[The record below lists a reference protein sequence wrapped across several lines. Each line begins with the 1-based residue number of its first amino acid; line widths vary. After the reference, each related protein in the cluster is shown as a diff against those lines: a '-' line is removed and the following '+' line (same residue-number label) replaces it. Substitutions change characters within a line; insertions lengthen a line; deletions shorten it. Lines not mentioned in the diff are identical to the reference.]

1 MDRLLKILITIATL
15 IILSTL
21 AVLAFLN
28 FSSGDSKSGSRS
40 QGTTT
45 VRQITSTTNSTSKST
60 TESSE
65 ETSEASSESSRSTR
79 TTTPVTTVRTTN
91 VRNQTQD
98 KPTIEEAI
106 RENANEGRGERV
118 EVTEEARTTGRVFA
132 TQAEAHAF
140 AKTEVV
146 RVSRETSKYA
156 SYVIT
161 AVRDASGKVTGWR
174 VDITS

>member
-79 TTTPVTTVRTTN
+79 TTPVTTVRTTN